1 MNDID
6 NLLLVERLAQYGV
19 QMEVEETPEMQQRSN
34 TLNGASVVISG
45 TFEHHSRD
53 EYKALIELHGGRNV
67 SSVSSATQYL
77 LAGANMGP
85 AKLEKATRL
94 GIKIISETEFLQ
106 MIGE

>member
-1 MNDID
+1 MKAID
-6 NLLLVERLAQYGV
+6 
-19 QMEVEETPEMQQRSN
+19 TPETQLRSN
-34 TLNGASVVISG
+34 VLDGAAVVISG

-53 EYKALIELHGGRNV
+53 EYKTLIEQHGGRNV

-94 GIKIISETEFLQ
+94 GIKIISEAEFLQ